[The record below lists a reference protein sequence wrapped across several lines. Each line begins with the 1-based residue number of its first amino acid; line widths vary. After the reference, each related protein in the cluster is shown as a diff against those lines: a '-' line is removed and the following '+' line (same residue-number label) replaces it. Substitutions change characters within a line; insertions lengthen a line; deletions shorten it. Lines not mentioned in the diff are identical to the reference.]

1 MASTS
6 LLIAL
11 FVFVVAMVAG
21 PAMATEHWVGDDQGW
36 KLDFNY
42 TTWAA
47 TKEFHVGDKLIFKYK
62 KDVHNVYKA
71 DQEAFKSCTPSS
83 DVTPL
88 TSGNDVITLT
98 SPGKKWYICGI
109 GKHCEKGVKLAINVL
124 AAESGAPAPSPSSP
138 SGPASSSA
146 SWISPDSKF
155 VAVVAAAFAMFVVI
169 MT

>member
-1 MASTS
+1 MASTTNF
-6 LLIAL
+6 LIAII
-11 FVFVVAMVAG
+11 VVAMVSA

-36 KLDFNY
+36 KLEFDY
-42 TTWAA
+42 AAWAA

-71 DQEAFKSCTPSS
+71 DLEAFKSCTPSA

-124 AAESGAPAPSPSSP
+124 EAELGTPAPSPSG
-138 SGPASSSA
+138 SGPAPSSA

-155 VAVVAAAFAMFVVI
+155 VAMIVAAFAMFFAI
-169 MT
+169 M